1 MRFETLGDQGVVEGS
16 SNFLEKE
23 GGARHEVGDGV
34 AQLLY
39 GVVRIICDEDQRVFS
54 LVCFVSVCDLRNSD
68 ALCGGQLHI
77 VEVGEGV
84 HENLLGAKARDK
96 APRWT
101 LAHSNGHMGLGQ
113 ETVNPEGM
121 LLDGVKGL
129 RRGGNTILRIML
141 ARVQAATNATRQA
154 EKDEHRTQSEQRS
167 HVAAILKAR
176 ETLDEGY

>member
-16 SNFLEKE
+16 SDFLEKE

-77 VEVGEGV
+77 VEVREGRFKTVHACHAVFHGIAVCFQESEWCAGTEKKAVHRLTLQSDAVGGCADRGCGFFHREQFGNRESWICAFHDGE
-84 HENLLGAKARDK
+84 
-96 APRWT
+96 
-101 LAHSNGHMGLGQ
+101 
-113 ETVNPEGM
+113 
-121 LLDGVKGL
+121 
-129 RRGGNTILRIML
+129 
-141 ARVQAATNATRQA
+141 
-154 EKDEHRTQSEQRS
+154 RS
-167 HVAAILKAR
+167 
-176 ETLDEGY
+176 DDD